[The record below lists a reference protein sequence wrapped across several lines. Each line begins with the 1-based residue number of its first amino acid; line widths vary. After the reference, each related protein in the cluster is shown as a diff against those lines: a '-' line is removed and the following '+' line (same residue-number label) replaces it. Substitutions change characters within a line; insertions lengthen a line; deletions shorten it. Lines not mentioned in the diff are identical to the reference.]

1 MIFEFMEVFA
11 VFSFACALNVDTDVL
26 SFRPHLG
33 TTGIQFRLIG

>member
-11 VFSFACALNVDTDVL
+11 DFFFACALNVATDV
-26 SFRPHLG
+26 FYIRPHLG